1 MSKTRSIL
9 SLRNVD
15 LEVPERVVQLV
26 CESNIKVSLVTQ
38 LELLHREISP
48 RHVPRKKP
56 LSNAPKMLTALLGRN
71 FSSHSK
77 RKNGIRP
84 PERMRRMGL

>member
-26 CESNIKVSLVTQ
+26 CESNIKVSSVIQ
-38 LELLHREISP
+38 LELLHREISL

-56 LSNAPKMLTALLGRN
+56 LFNAPKILTALLGRN
-71 FSSHSK
+71 FSSHLK

-84 PERMRRMGL
+84 PEGMRRMGS